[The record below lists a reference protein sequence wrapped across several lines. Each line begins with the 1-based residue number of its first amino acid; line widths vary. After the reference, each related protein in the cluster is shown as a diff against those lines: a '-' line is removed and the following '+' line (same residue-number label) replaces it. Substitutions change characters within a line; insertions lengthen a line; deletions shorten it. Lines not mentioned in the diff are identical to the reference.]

1 METKFKD
8 TDRISEAHIGLIFET
23 KTIANMSLHIESR
36 NHINSHYQAKNDIGT
51 SNNRKYFFPNAIS
64 KFVDSR
70 IKETFVSDYVS
81 N

>member
-1 METKFKD
+1 
-8 TDRISEAHIGLIFET
+8 
-23 KTIANMSLHIESR
+23 MSLHIESR